1 VHCIVW
7 AKELPFA
14 KLFGEAGLANDLD
27 MKSDDQSEEASEE
40 DLNWH
45 RLKEN
50 ETATAY
56 ARRVRLGGTFIVSN
70 KCPQTNKSTNVGLTA
85 IVTWLGRFVGNVP
98 THMLRMSE
106 TQGRRKC
113 SLGDEGRGS
122 KKDIRQVLLKVMKNK
137 ENHFSVYCRSLSV
150 LPTTE
155 TRTRA
160 QFLGR

>member
-1 VHCIVW
+1 MW

-56 ARRVRLGGTFIVSN
+56 ARRVRLGGSF
-70 KCPQTNKSTNVGLTA
+70 CM
-85 IVTWLGRFVGNVP
+85 VT
-98 THMLRMSE
+98 
-106 TQGRRKC
+106 
-113 SLGDEGRGS
+113 S
-122 KKDIRQVLLKVMKNK
+122 KFTEKLVD
-137 ENHFSVYCRSLSV
+137 YCRPDRRRLARLV
-150 LPTTE
+150 
-155 TRTRA
+155 
-160 QFLGR
+160 